1 MGGFNQDIE
10 IDFKAPKDRSSII
23 KVIGVGGGGN
33 NALQH
38 MYERGIHG
46 VDFIVLNTDA
56 QALDEHSVSNKVQLG
71 TRTTEGLG
79 AGADPEVGEKAAIE
93 SMDDIREAL
102 GHNTKMVFITAGMG
116 GGTGTGAAPV
126 VAQVA
131 KELGILTVAIVTL
144 PFDFEGKRRLEQ
156 AHSGLEKLRENVDS
170 LIIINNDRLAE
181 QYPDL
186 DYEEAFS
193 QANEVLTNAAKGMAE
208 VITAPFKVNID
219 FRDAKTVLENSGTA
233 LMSIGI
239 ASGENRAEDAV
250 KRALDSPL
258 LNDNKITGAKKV
270 MLLILSGEEHKAK
283 MNEIKFISSYIQNEA
298 GGGNKADVIFGVG
311 TEDGLGE
318 SIKVLVVATG
328 FAPEHEK
335 NTVIPAERIIHDLNG
350 GIKKPDIPVVESQ
363 SVKETPVNDVRRP
376 SNRQEVREEQKR
388 QFFRLDNNSNSNS
401 NSNSNTNSNFP
412 TNSFSVEKAEEKFDF
427 HQTTVLEER
436 REDDFATGFKFRE
449 EEEPSFFQAEEEPVK
464 EYDLFSYAELE
475 PVSFTFDLEEDKPK
489 EEDFSFQVK
498 DAPVNF
504 RVEMREETAPQK
516 KEPKVSVTNNQP
528 QPQTPKNDFPNIEQK
543 EEFTIIEKRRTEEE
557 DSRIQERRNK
567 LKEFNS
573 SKFQGN
579 DEKKI
584 DIYEMIPAFRRRNID
599 VDFENPLDR
608 EQKISSFISENDK
621 GKMEVRRNKFLNK
634 DVD

>member
-156 AHSGLEKLRENVDS
+156 AHTGLEKLRENVDS

-270 MLLILSGEEHKAK
+270 MLLILSGDEHKAK

-363 SVKETPVNDVRRP
+363 PVKETPANDVHRP
-376 SNRQEVREEQKR
+376 SNRQEIREEQKR
-388 QFFRLDNNSNSNS
+388 QFFRLDNNSNSN
-401 NSNSNTNSNFP
+401 NNSNFP
-412 TNSFSVEKAEEKFDF
+412 TNSFLVEKAEEKFDF

-449 EEEPSFFQAEEEPVK
+449 EEEPSFFEAEEEPVK

-498 DAPVNF
+498 EAPINF

-516 KEPKVSVTNNQP
+516 EEPKVSVTNNQS
-528 QPQTPKNDFPNIEQK
+528 QPQTSKNDFPNVEQK

-621 GKMEVRRNKFLNK
+621 GKMEVRRNRFLNK

>member
-270 MLLILSGEEHKAK
+270 MLLILSGDEHKAK

-335 NTVIPAERIIHDLNG
+335 NTAIPAERIIHDLNG

-363 SVKETPVNDVRRP
+363 PVKETPVNDVRRP

-401 NSNSNTNSNFP
+401 NTNSNSNFP

-436 REDDFATGFKFRE
+436 REDDFVTGFKFRE
-449 EEEPSFFQAEEEPVK
+449 EEELSFFEAEEEPVK

-498 DAPVNF
+498 EAPINF

-516 KEPKVSVTNNQP
+516 EEPKVSVTNNQP
-528 QPQTPKNDFPNIEQK
+528 QPQTPKNDFPNVEQK
-543 EEFTIIEKRRTEEE
+543 EEFTIIEKRSTEE
-557 DSRIQERRNK
+557 DSKIQERRNK

-573 SKFQGN
+573 SRFQGN

>member
-335 NTVIPAERIIHDLNG
+335 NTVIPAERIIHDLSG

-363 SVKETPVNDVRRP
+363 PVKETPANDVRRP

-388 QFFRLDNNSNSNS
+388 QFFRLDNNSNSNT
-401 NSNSNTNSNFP
+401 NSNSNSNFP

-449 EEEPSFFQAEEEPVK
+449 EEESSFFEAEEEPVK

-498 DAPVNF
+498 EAPVNF

-516 KEPKVSVTNNQP
+516 EEPKVSVTNNQP
-528 QPQTPKNDFPNIEQK
+528 QSQTPKNDFPNVEQK
-543 EEFTIIEKRRTEEE
+543 EEFTIIEKRSTEE
-557 DSRIQERRNK
+557 DSKIQERRNK

-573 SKFQGN
+573 SRFQGN

>member
-528 QPQTPKNDFPNIEQK
+528 QPQTPKNDYPNVEQK
-543 EEFTIIEKRRTEEE
+543 EEFTIIEKRSTEE

-573 SKFQGN
+573 SRFQGN

-584 DIYEMIPAFRRRNID
+584 DVYEMIPAFRRRNID

-621 GKMEVRRNKFLNK
+621 GKMEVRRNRFLNK

>member
-1 MGGFNQDIE
+1 MGGFNQDIK
-10 IDFKAPKDRSSII
+10 IDFNSPKDKSSII

-156 AHSGLEKLRENVDS
+156 AYSGLEKLRENVDS

-270 MLLILSGEEHKAK
+270 MLLILSGDEHKAK

-335 NTVIPAERIIHDLNG
+335 NTAIPAERIIHDLNG

-363 SVKETPVNDVRRP
+363 PVKETPVNDVRRP

-388 QFFRLDNNSNSNS
+388 QFFRLDNNSNSNT
-401 NSNSNTNSNFP
+401 NSNSNSNFP

-449 EEEPSFFQAEEEPVK
+449 EEEPSFFEAEEEPVK

-498 DAPVNF
+498 EAPINF
-504 RVEMREETAPQK
+504 KVEMREETAPQK
-516 KEPKVSVTNNQP
+516 EEPKVSVTNNQP
-528 QPQTPKNDFPNIEQK
+528 QPQTPKNDFPNVEQK
-543 EEFTIIEKRRTEEE
+543 EEFTIIEKRSTEE

-573 SKFQGN
+573 SRFQGN

>member
-1 MGGFNQDIE
+1 MGGFNQDMGIE
-10 IDFKAPKDRSSII
+10 FNAPKDKSSII

-156 AHSGLEKLRENVDS
+156 AYSGLEKLRENVDS

-270 MLLILSGEEHKAK
+270 MLLILSGDEHKAK

-335 NTVIPAERIIHDLNG
+335 NTAIPAERIIHDLNG

-363 SVKETPVNDVRRP
+363 PVKETPVNDVRRP

-401 NSNSNTNSNFP
+401 NSNFP

-449 EEEPSFFQAEEEPVK
+449 EEEPSFFEAEEGPVK

-498 DAPVNF
+498 EAPVNF

-516 KEPKVSVTNNQP
+516 EQPKVSVTNNQP
-528 QPQTPKNDFPNIEQK
+528 QPQTPKNDFPNVEQK
-543 EEFTIIEKRRTEEE
+543 EEFTIIEKRSTEE

-573 SKFQGN
+573 SRFQGN

-608 EQKISSFISENDK
+608 ERKISSFISENDK
-621 GKMEVRRNKFLNK
+621 GKMEVRRNRFLNK

>member
-1 MGGFNQDIE
+1 
-10 IDFKAPKDRSSII
+10 
-23 KVIGVGGGGN
+23 
-33 NALQH
+33 

-270 MLLILSGEEHKAK
+270 MLLILSGDEHKAK

-328 FAPEHEK
+328 FAPGHEK

-363 SVKETPVNDVRRP
+363 PVKETPANDVRRP
-376 SNRQEVREEQKR
+376 SNRQEIREEQKR
-388 QFFRLDNNSNSNS
+388 QFFRLDNNSNSNT
-401 NSNSNTNSNFP
+401 NSNSNFP
-412 TNSFSVEKAEEKFDF
+412 TNSFLVEKAEEKFDF
-427 HQTTVLEER
+427 HQTTVLEEK
-436 REDDFATGFKFRE
+436 EDDFATGFKFRE
-449 EEEPSFFQAEEEPVK
+449 EEEPSFFEAEEEPVK

-489 EEDFSFQVK
+489 EEDFSFQMK
-498 DAPVNF
+498 EAPVNF
-504 RVEMREETAPQK
+504 RMEMREEVSYQK
-516 KEPKVSVTNNQP
+516 EEPKFPATNQTHP
-528 QPQTPKNDFPNIEQK
+528 ETPKNDFPNIEQK

-608 EQKISSFISENDK
+608 EQKISSFISENNK
-621 GKMEVRRNKFLNK
+621 GKMEVRQNRFLNK

>member
-335 NTVIPAERIIHDLNG
+335 NTAIPAERIIHDLNG

-363 SVKETPVNDVRRP
+363 PVKETPANDVRRP
-376 SNRQEVREEQKR
+376 SNRHEIREEQKR
-388 QFFRLDNNSNSNS
+388 QFFRLDNNSNSNT
-401 NSNSNTNSNFP
+401 NSNSNFP

-427 HQTTVLEER
+427 HQTTVLEEK
-436 REDDFATGFKFRE
+436 EDDFATGFKFRN
-449 EEEPSFFQAEEEPVK
+449 EEEPPFFEAEEEPVK

-498 DAPVNF
+498 EAPINF
-504 RVEMREETAPQK
+504 KVEMREETAPQK
-516 KEPKVSVTNNQP
+516 EQPKVSVTNNQP
-528 QPQTPKNDFPNIEQK
+528 QPQTPKNDYPNVEQK
-543 EEFTIIEKRRTEEE
+543 EEFTIIEKRSTEE

-573 SKFQGN
+573 SRFQGN

-621 GKMEVRRNKFLNK
+621 GKMEVRRNRFLNK

>member
-1 MGGFNQDIE
+1 MGDFNQDMGIR
-10 IDFKAPKDRSSII
+10 INAPKNKSSII

-93 SMDDIREAL
+93 SMDEIREAL
-102 GHNTKMVFITAGMG
+102 GSNTKMVFITAGMG

-126 VAQVA
+126 VAKVA
-131 KELGILTVAIVTL
+131 KELDILTVAIVTL

-156 AHSGLEKLRENVDS
+156 AYSGLEKLRENVDS

-239 ASGENRAEDAV
+239 ASGENRAEEAV

-270 MLLILSGEEHKAK
+270 MLLILSGDDHKAK
-283 MNEIKFISSYIQNEA
+283 MNEIKFISSYIQDEA

-335 NTVIPAERIIHDLNG
+335 NAVVSSERIIHDLNG
-350 GIKKPDIPVVESQ
+350 GIKNTDTATPPAVESKLT
-363 SVKETPVNDVRRP
+363 KETPVNDVRRTR
-376 SNRQEVREEQKR
+376 NRQEIREEQKR
-388 QFFRLDNNSNSNS
+388 QFFRLDSNS

-412 TNSFSVEKAEEKFDF
+412 TNSFSVEKVEEKS
-427 HQTTVLEER
+427 TTVLEDR
-436 REDDFATGFKFRE
+436 REDDFSASFRFRE
-449 EEEPSFFQAEEEPVK
+449 EVSSFPQEEEVPAK
-464 EYDLFSYAELE
+464 EYDLFSYTDLE
-475 PVSFTFDLEEDKPK
+475 PVSFDFDLEEDKPK

-498 DAPVNF
+498 EAPINF
-504 RVEMREETAPQK
+504 KMEVREE
-516 KEPKVSVTNNQP
+516 VSFEEDGFQTPVARNQNK
-528 QPQTPKNDFPNIEQK
+528 QETPKNDFPNVEQR
-543 EEFTIIEKRRTEEE
+543 EEFTIIEKRSTEE

-573 SKFQGN
+573 RSHGSE
-579 DEKKI
+579 EKKI
-584 DIYEMIPAFRRRNID
+584 DIYEVIPAFRRRNVD
-599 VDFENPLDR
+599 VDFEDPLER
-608 EQKISSFISENDK
+608 EQKISSFISENNK
-621 GKMEVRRNKFLNK
+621 GKMEVRQNRFLNK

>member
-1 MGGFNQDIE
+1 MGGFNQDIK
-10 IDFKAPKDRSSII
+10 IDFNSPKDKSSII

-156 AHSGLEKLRENVDS
+156 AHTGLEKLRENVDS

-335 NTVIPAERIIHDLNG
+335 NTAIPAERIIHDLNG

-363 SVKETPVNDVRRP
+363 PVKETPANDVRRP

-388 QFFRLDNNSNSNS
+388 QFFRLDNNSNSNT
-401 NSNSNTNSNFP
+401 NSNSNFP
-412 TNSFSVEKAEEKFDF
+412 TNSFSLEKAEEKFDF

-449 EEEPSFFQAEEEPVK
+449 EEEPSFFEAEEEPVK

-498 DAPVNF
+498 EAPVNF

-516 KEPKVSVTNNQP
+516 EEPKVSVTNNQP
-528 QPQTPKNDFPNIEQK
+528 QPQTPKNDFPNVEQK
-543 EEFTIIEKRRTEEE
+543 EEFTIIEKRSTEE

-573 SKFQGN
+573 SRFQGN

>member
-1 MGGFNQDIE
+1 MGGFNQDMGIE
-10 IDFKAPKDRSSII
+10 FNAPKDKSSII

-71 TRTTEGLG
+71 SRTTEGLG

-156 AHSGLEKLRENVDS
+156 AYSGLEKLRENVDS

-270 MLLILSGEEHKAK
+270 MLLILSGDEHKAK

-363 SVKETPVNDVRRP
+363 PVKETPVNDVRRP

-388 QFFRLDNNSNSNS
+388 QFFRLDNNSNSNP
-401 NSNSNTNSNFP
+401 NSNFP

-449 EEEPSFFQAEEEPVK
+449 EEEPSFFEAEEESVK

-498 DAPVNF
+498 EAPVNF

-516 KEPKVSVTNNQP
+516 EEPKVSVTNSQP
-528 QPQTPKNDFPNIEQK
+528 QPQTPRNDFPNVEQK
-543 EEFTIIEKRRTEEE
+543 EEFTIIEKRSTEE

-573 SKFQGN
+573 SRFQGN

-608 EQKISSFISENDK
+608 EQKISSCISENDK

>member
-1 MGGFNQDIE
+1 MGDFNQDMGIR
-10 IDFKAPKDRSSII
+10 INAPKNKSSII

-93 SMDDIREAL
+93 SMDEIREAL
-102 GHNTKMVFITAGMG
+102 GSNTKMVFITAGMG

-126 VAQVA
+126 VAKVA
-131 KELGILTVAIVTL
+131 KELDILTVAIVTL

-156 AHSGLEKLRENVDS
+156 AYSGLEKLRENVDS

-363 SVKETPVNDVRRP
+363 SVKETLVNDVRRP

-388 QFFRLDNNSNSNS
+388 QFFRLDNNSNS

-449 EEEPSFFQAEEEPVK
+449 EEEPSFFKAEEEPVK

-498 DAPVNF
+498 EAPVNF

-516 KEPKVSVTNNQP
+516 EEPKFLVTNQIQP
-528 QPQTPKNDFPNIEQK
+528 ETPKNDFPNVEQK

-599 VDFENPLDR
+599 VDFENPLDK

>member
-1 MGGFNQDIE
+1 MGDFNQDMGIR
-10 IDFKAPKDRSSII
+10 INAPKNKSSII

-93 SMDDIREAL
+93 SMDEIREAL
-102 GHNTKMVFITAGMG
+102 GSNTKMVFITAGMG
-116 GGTGTGAAPV
+116 GGTGTGAAPI

-156 AHSGLEKLRENVDS
+156 AYSGLEKLRENVDS

-239 ASGENRAEDAV
+239 ASGENRAEEAV

-270 MLLILSGEEHKAK
+270 MLLILSGDDHKAK
-283 MNEIKFISSYIQNEA
+283 MNEIKFISSYIQDEA

-335 NTVIPAERIIHDLNG
+335 NAVVSSERIIHDLNG
-350 GIKKPDIPVVESQ
+350 GIKNTDTATPPAVESKPT
-363 SVKETPVNDVRRP
+363 KETPVNDVRRTR
-376 SNRQEVREEQKR
+376 NRQEIREEQKR
-388 QFFRLDNNSNSNS
+388 QFFRLDSNS

-412 TNSFSVEKAEEKFDF
+412 TNSFSVEKVEEKS
-427 HQTTVLEER
+427 TTVLEDR
-436 REDDFATGFKFRE
+436 REDDFSASFRFRE
-449 EEEPSFFQAEEEPVK
+449 EVSSFPQEEEVPAK
-464 EYDLFSYAELE
+464 EYDLFSYTDLE
-475 PVSFTFDLEEDKPK
+475 PVSFDFDLEEDKPK
-489 EEDFSFQVK
+489 EEDFSFQMK
-498 DAPVNF
+498 EAPINF
-504 RVEMREETAPQK
+504 KMEVREE
-516 KEPKVSVTNNQP
+516 VSFEEDGFQTPVARNQNK
-528 QPQTPKNDFPNIEQK
+528 QETPKNDFPNVEQR
-543 EEFTIIEKRRTEEE
+543 EEFTIIEKRSTEE

-573 SKFQGN
+573 RSHGSE
-579 DEKKI
+579 EKKI
-584 DIYEMIPAFRRRNID
+584 DIYEVIPAFRRRNVD
-599 VDFENPLDR
+599 VDFEDPLER
-608 EQKISSFISENDK
+608 EQKISSFISENNK
-621 GKMEVRRNKFLNK
+621 GKMEVRQNRFLNK

>member
-1 MGGFNQDIE
+1 MGDFNQDMGIR
-10 IDFKAPKDRSSII
+10 INAPKNKSSII

-93 SMDDIREAL
+93 SMDEIREAL
-102 GHNTKMVFITAGMG
+102 GSNTKMVFITAGMG
-116 GGTGTGAAPV
+116 GGTGTGAAPI

-131 KELGILTVAIVTL
+131 KELDILTVAIVTL

-156 AHSGLEKLRENVDS
+156 AYSGLEKLRENVDS

-239 ASGENRAEDAV
+239 ASGENRAEEAV

-270 MLLILSGEEHKAK
+270 MLLILSGDDHKAK
-283 MNEIKFISSYIQNEA
+283 MNEIKFISSYIQDEA

-335 NTVIPAERIIHDLNG
+335 NAVVSSERIIHDLNG
-350 GIKKPDIPVVESQ
+350 GIKNTDTATPPAVESKPT
-363 SVKETPVNDVRRP
+363 KETPVNDVRRTR
-376 SNRQEVREEQKR
+376 NRQEIREEQKR
-388 QFFRLDNNSNSNS
+388 QFFRLDSNSNS
-401 NSNSNTNSNFP
+401 NSN
-412 TNSFSVEKAEEKFDF
+412 NSFSVEKVEEKS
-427 HQTTVLEER
+427 TTVLEDR
-436 REDDFATGFKFRE
+436 REDDFSASFRFRE
-449 EEEPSFFQAEEEPVK
+449 EVSSFPQEEEVPAK
-464 EYDLFSYAELE
+464 EYDLFSYTDLE
-475 PVSFTFDLEEDKPK
+475 PVSFDFDLEEDKPK

-498 DAPVNF
+498 EAPVNF
-504 RVEMREETAPQK
+504 RVEMREKTAPQK
-516 KEPKVSVTNNQP
+516 EEPKVSVTNNQP
-528 QPQTPKNDFPNIEQK
+528 QPQTPKNDFPNVEQK
-543 EEFTIIEKRRTEEE
+543 EEFTIIEKRSTEE

-573 SKFQGN
+573 SRFQGN

>member
-1 MGGFNQDIE
+1 MGGFNQDMGIE
-10 IDFKAPKDRSSII
+10 FNAPKDKSSII

-71 TRTTEGLG
+71 SRTTEGLG

-156 AHSGLEKLRENVDS
+156 AYSGLEKLRENVDS

-270 MLLILSGEEHKAK
+270 MLLILSGDEHKAK

-363 SVKETPVNDVRRP
+363 PIKETPVNDVRRP

-388 QFFRLDNNSNSNS
+388 QFFRLDNNSNTNS
-401 NSNSNTNSNFP
+401 NSNFP

-436 REDDFATGFKFRE
+436 KEDDFATSFKFRE
-449 EEEPSFFQAEEEPVK
+449 EEEPSFFEAEEEPVK

-498 DAPVNF
+498 EAPVNF
-504 RVEMREETAPQK
+504 RVEMREETTPQK
-516 KEPKVSVTNNQP
+516 EEPKVYVTDNQP
-528 QPQTPKNDFPNIEQK
+528 QPQTPRNDFPNVEQK
-543 EEFTIIEKRRTEEE
+543 EEFTIIEKRSTEE

-573 SKFQGN
+573 SRFQGN

>member
-270 MLLILSGEEHKAK
+270 MLLILSGDEHKAK

-335 NTVIPAERIIHDLNG
+335 NTAIPAERIIHDLNG

-363 SVKETPVNDVRRP
+363 PVKETPVNDVRRP

-388 QFFRLDNNSNSNS
+388 QFFRLDNNSNSNT
-401 NSNSNTNSNFP
+401 NSNSNFP

-436 REDDFATGFKFRE
+436 REDDFVTGFKFRE
-449 EEEPSFFQAEEEPVK
+449 EEELSFFEAEEEPVK

-498 DAPVNF
+498 EAPVNF

-516 KEPKVSVTNNQP
+516 EEPKVSVTNSQP
-528 QPQTPKNDFPNIEQK
+528 QPQTPRNDFPNVEQK
-543 EEFTIIEKRRTEEE
+543 EEFTIIEKRSTEE

-573 SKFQGN
+573 SRFQGN

>member
-1 MGGFNQDIE
+1 MGGFNQDMGIE
-10 IDFKAPKDRSSII
+10 FNAPKDKSSII

-71 TRTTEGLG
+71 SRTTEGLG

-156 AHSGLEKLRENVDS
+156 AYSGLEKLRENVDS

-335 NTVIPAERIIHDLNG
+335 NTAIPAERIIHDLNG

-363 SVKETPVNDVRRP
+363 PVKETPVNDVRRP
-376 SNRQEVREEQKR
+376 SNRREVREEQKR
-388 QFFRLDNNSNSNS
+388 QFFRLDNNSNSNT
-401 NSNSNTNSNFP
+401 NSNSNFP

-449 EEEPSFFQAEEEPVK
+449 EEEPSFFQGKEEPVK
-464 EYDLFSYAELE
+464 EYDLFSYTDLE
-475 PVSFTFDLEEDKPK
+475 PVSFDFDLEEDKPK

-498 DAPVNF
+498 EAPINF
-504 RVEMREETAPQK
+504 KVEMREETAPQK
-516 KEPKVSVTNNQP
+516 EQPKVSVTNNQP
-528 QPQTPKNDFPNIEQK
+528 QPQTPKNDFPNVEQK
-543 EEFTIIEKRRTEEE
+543 EEFTIIEKRSTEE

-573 SKFQGN
+573 SRFQGN

>member
-79 AGADPEVGEKAAIE
+79 AGADPEVGEKAAME
-93 SMDDIREAL
+93 SMDEIREAL
-102 GHNTKMVFITAGMG
+102 GSNTKMVFITAGMG

-335 NTVIPAERIIHDLNG
+335 NTAIPAERIIHDLNG

-363 SVKETPVNDVRRP
+363 PVKETPANDVRRP
-376 SNRQEVREEQKR
+376 SNRHEIREEQKR
-388 QFFRLDNNSNSNS
+388 QFFRLDNNSNSNT
-401 NSNSNTNSNFP
+401 NSNSNSNFP
-412 TNSFSVEKAEEKFDF
+412 TNSFLVEKAEEKFDF

-449 EEEPSFFQAEEEPVK
+449 EEEPSFFEAEEEPVK

-498 DAPVNF
+498 EAPVNF
-504 RVEMREETAPQK
+504 RVEMREKTAPQK
-516 KEPKVSVTNNQP
+516 EEPKVSVTNNQP
-528 QPQTPKNDFPNIEQK
+528 QPQTPNNDFPNVEQK
-543 EEFTIIEKRRTEEE
+543 EEFTIIEKRSTEE

-573 SKFQGN
+573 SRFQGN

>member
-79 AGADPEVGEKAAIE
+79 AGADPEVGEKAAME
-93 SMDDIREAL
+93 SMDEIREAL
-102 GHNTKMVFITAGMG
+102 GSNTKMVFITAGMG

-335 NTVIPAERIIHDLNG
+335 NTAIPAERIIHDLNG

-363 SVKETPVNDVRRP
+363 PVKETPANDVRRP
-376 SNRQEVREEQKR
+376 SNRHEIREEQKR
-388 QFFRLDNNSNSNS
+388 QFFRLDNNSNSNT
-401 NSNSNTNSNFP
+401 NSNSNSNFP
-412 TNSFSVEKAEEKFDF
+412 TNSFLVEKAEEKFDF

-449 EEEPSFFQAEEEPVK
+449 EEEPSFFEAEEEPVK

-498 DAPVNF
+498 EAPVNF
-504 RVEMREETAPQK
+504 RVEMREKTAPQK
-516 KEPKVSVTNNQP
+516 EEPKVSVTNNQP
-528 QPQTPKNDFPNIEQK
+528 QPQTPKNDFPNVEQK
-543 EEFTIIEKRRTEEE
+543 EEFTIIEKRSTEE

-567 LKEFNS
+567 LKEFNYS
-573 SKFQGN
+573 RFQGN

>member
-1 MGGFNQDIE
+1 MGGFNQDMGIE
-10 IDFKAPKDRSSII
+10 FNAPKDKSSII

-71 TRTTEGLG
+71 SRTTEGLG

-156 AHSGLEKLRENVDS
+156 AYSGLEKLRENVDS

-363 SVKETPVNDVRRP
+363 PIKETPVNDVRRP

-388 QFFRLDNNSNSNS
+388 QFFRLDNNSNTNS
-401 NSNSNTNSNFP
+401 NSNFP

-436 REDDFATGFKFRE
+436 KEDDFATSFKFRE
-449 EEEPSFFQAEEEPVK
+449 EEEPSFFEAEEEPVK

-498 DAPVNF
+498 EAPVNF
-504 RVEMREETAPQK
+504 RVEMREETTPQK
-516 KEPKVSVTNNQP
+516 EEPKVYVTDNQP
-528 QPQTPKNDFPNIEQK
+528 QPQTPRNDFPNVEQK
-543 EEFTIIEKRRTEEE
+543 EEFTIIEKRSTEE

-573 SKFQGN
+573 SRFQGN

>member
-1 MGGFNQDIE
+1 MGDFNQDMGIR
-10 IDFKAPKDRSSII
+10 INAPKNKSSII

-93 SMDDIREAL
+93 SMDEIREAL
-102 GHNTKMVFITAGMG
+102 GSNTKMVFITAGMG

-126 VAQVA
+126 VAKVA
-131 KELGILTVAIVTL
+131 KELDILTVAIVTL

-156 AHSGLEKLRENVDS
+156 AYSGLEKLRENVDS

-239 ASGENRAEDAV
+239 ASGENRAEEAV

-270 MLLILSGEEHKAK
+270 MLLILSGDDHKAK
-283 MNEIKFISSYIQNEA
+283 MNEIKFISSYIQDEA

-335 NTVIPAERIIHDLNG
+335 NAVVSSERIIHDLNG
-350 GIKKPDIPVVESQ
+350 GIKNTDTATPPAVESKPT
-363 SVKETPVNDVRRP
+363 KETPVNDVRRTR
-376 SNRQEVREEQKR
+376 NRQEIREEQKR
-388 QFFRLDNNSNSNS
+388 QFFRLDNNSSS
-401 NSNSNTNSNFP
+401 NSNFP
-412 TNSFSVEKAEEKFDF
+412 TNSFSVEKAEEKS
-427 HQTTVLEER
+427 TTVLEDR
-436 REDDFATGFKFRE
+436 REDDFSASFRFRE
-449 EEEPSFFQAEEEPVK
+449 EVSSFPQEEEVPAK
-464 EYDLFSYAELE
+464 EYDLFSYTDLE
-475 PVSFTFDLEEDKPK
+475 PVSFDFDLEEDKPK

-498 DAPVNF
+498 EAPINF
-504 RVEMREETAPQK
+504 KMEVREE
-516 KEPKVSVTNNQP
+516 VSFEEDGFQTPVARNQNK
-528 QPQTPKNDFPNIEQK
+528 QETPKNDFPNVEQR
-543 EEFTIIEKRRTEEE
+543 EEFTIIEKRSTEE

-573 SKFQGN
+573 RSHGSE
-579 DEKKI
+579 EKKI
-584 DIYEMIPAFRRRNID
+584 DICEVIPAFRRRNVD
-599 VDFENPLDR
+599 VDFEDPLER
-608 EQKISSFISENDK
+608 EQKISSFISENNK
-621 GKMEVRRNKFLNK
+621 GKMEVRQNRFLNK

>member
-1 MGGFNQDIE
+1 MGGFNQDIK
-10 IDFKAPKDRSSII
+10 IDFNSPKDKSSII

-363 SVKETPVNDVRRP
+363 PVKETPANDVRRP

-388 QFFRLDNNSNSNS
+388 QFFRLDNNSNSNT
-401 NSNSNTNSNFP
+401 NSNSNFP

-427 HQTTVLEER
+427 HQTTVLEEK
-436 REDDFATGFKFRE
+436 EDDFATGFKFRE

-528 QPQTPKNDFPNIEQK
+528 QPQTPKNDYPNVEQK
-543 EEFTIIEKRRTEEE
+543 EEFTIIEKRSTEE

-573 SKFQGN
+573 SRFQGN

-584 DIYEMIPAFRRRNID
+584 DVYEMIPAFRRRNID

-621 GKMEVRRNKFLNK
+621 GKMEVRRNRFLNK

>member
-1 MGGFNQDIE
+1 MGDFNQDMGIR
-10 IDFKAPKDRSSII
+10 INAPKNKSSII

-93 SMDDIREAL
+93 SMDEIREAL
-102 GHNTKMVFITAGMG
+102 GSNTKMVFITAGMG
-116 GGTGTGAAPV
+116 GGTGTGAAPI

-131 KELGILTVAIVTL
+131 KELDILTVAIVTL

-156 AHSGLEKLRENVDS
+156 AYSGLEKLRENVDS

-219 FRDAKTVLENSGTA
+219 FRDAKPVLENSGTA

-239 ASGENRAEDAV
+239 ASGENRAEEAV

-270 MLLILSGEEHKAK
+270 MLLILSGDDHKAK
-283 MNEIKFISSYIQNEA
+283 MNEIKFISSYIQDEA

-335 NTVIPAERIIHDLNG
+335 NAVVSSERIIHDLNG
-350 GIKKPDIPVVESQ
+350 GIKNTDTATPPAVESKPT
-363 SVKETPVNDVRRP
+363 KETPVNDVRRTR
-376 SNRQEVREEQKR
+376 NRQEIREEQKR
-388 QFFRLDNNSNSNS
+388 QFFRLDSNS

-412 TNSFSVEKAEEKFDF
+412 TNSFSVEKVEEKS
-427 HQTTVLEER
+427 TTVLEDR
-436 REDDFATGFKFRE
+436 REDDFSASFRFRE
-449 EEEPSFFQAEEEPVK
+449 EVSSFPQEEEVPAK
-464 EYDLFSYAELE
+464 EYDLFSYTDLE
-475 PVSFTFDLEEDKPK
+475 PVSFDFDLEEDKPK

-498 DAPVNF
+498 EAPINF
-504 RVEMREETAPQK
+504 KMEVREE
-516 KEPKVSVTNNQP
+516 VSFEEDGFQTPVARNQNK
-528 QPQTPKNDFPNIEQK
+528 QETPKNDFPNVEQR
-543 EEFTIIEKRRTEEE
+543 EEFTIIEKRSTEE

-573 SKFQGN
+573 RSHGSE
-579 DEKKI
+579 EKKI
-584 DIYEMIPAFRRRNID
+584 DIYEVIPAFRRRNVD
-599 VDFENPLDR
+599 VDFEDPLER
-608 EQKISSFISENDK
+608 EQKISSFISENNK
-621 GKMEVRRNKFLNK
+621 GKMEVRQNRFLNK

>member
-1 MGGFNQDIE
+1 MGDFNQDMGIR
-10 IDFKAPKDRSSII
+10 INAPKNKSSII

-93 SMDDIREAL
+93 SMDEIREAL
-102 GHNTKMVFITAGMG
+102 GSNTKMVFITAGMG

-126 VAQVA
+126 VAKVA
-131 KELGILTVAIVTL
+131 KELDILTVAIVTL

-156 AHSGLEKLRENVDS
+156 AYSGLEKLRENVDS

-181 QYPDL
+181 QYPDV

-239 ASGENRAEDAV
+239 ASGENRAEEAV

-270 MLLILSGEEHKAK
+270 MLLILSGDDHKAK
-283 MNEIKFISSYIQNEA
+283 MNEIKFISSYIQDEA

-335 NTVIPAERIIHDLNG
+335 NAVVSSERIIHDLNG
-350 GIKKPDIPVVESQ
+350 GIKNTDTATPPAVESKPT
-363 SVKETPVNDVRRP
+363 KETPVNDVRRTR
-376 SNRQEVREEQKR
+376 NRQEIREEQKR
-388 QFFRLDNNSNSNS
+388 QFFRLDSNS

-412 TNSFSVEKAEEKFDF
+412 TNSFSVEKVEEKS
-427 HQTTVLEER
+427 TTVLEDR
-436 REDDFATGFKFRE
+436 REDDFSASFRFRE
-449 EEEPSFFQAEEEPVK
+449 EVSSFPQEEEVPAK
-464 EYDLFSYAELE
+464 EYDLFSYTDLE
-475 PVSFTFDLEEDKPK
+475 PVSFDFDLEEDKPK
-489 EEDFSFQVK
+489 EEDFSFQMK
-498 DAPVNF
+498 EAPINF
-504 RVEMREETAPQK
+504 KMEVREE
-516 KEPKVSVTNNQP
+516 VSFEEDGFQTPVARNQNK
-528 QPQTPKNDFPNIEQK
+528 QETPKNDFPNVEQR
-543 EEFTIIEKRRTEEE
+543 EEFTIIEKRSTEE

-573 SKFQGN
+573 RSHGSE
-579 DEKKI
+579 EKKI
-584 DIYEMIPAFRRRNID
+584 DIYEVIPAFRRRNVD
-599 VDFENPLDR
+599 VDFEDPLER
-608 EQKISSFISENDK
+608 EQKISSFISENNK
-621 GKMEVRRNKFLNK
+621 GKMEVRQNRFLNK

>member
-156 AHSGLEKLRENVDS
+156 AHTGLEKLRENVDS

-270 MLLILSGEEHKAK
+270 MLLILSGDEHKAK

-363 SVKETPVNDVRRP
+363 PVKETPVNDVRRP
-376 SNRQEVREEQKR
+376 SNRHEIREEQKR
-388 QFFRLDNNSNSNS
+388 QFFRLDNNSNTNNNS
-401 NSNSNTNSNFP
+401 NSNFP
-412 TNSFSVEKAEEKFDF
+412 TNSFLVEKAEEKFDF
-427 HQTTVLEER
+427 HQTTVLEEK
-436 REDDFATGFKFRE
+436 EDDFATGFKFRE

-498 DAPVNF
+498 ETPVNF

-528 QPQTPKNDFPNIEQK
+528 QPQISKNDFPNVEQK
-543 EEFTIIEKRRTEEE
+543 EEFTIIEKRSTEE

-573 SKFQGN
+573 SRFQGN

-608 EQKISSFISENDK
+608 EQRISSFISENDK

>member
-10 IDFKAPKDRSSII
+10 IDFKAPKDKSSII

-156 AHSGLEKLRENVDS
+156 AYSGLEKLRENVDS

-270 MLLILSGEEHKAK
+270 MLLILSGDEHKAK

-335 NTVIPAERIIHDLNG
+335 NTAIPAERIIHDLNG

-363 SVKETPVNDVRRP
+363 PIKETPVNDVRRP

-401 NSNSNTNSNFP
+401 NSNTNSNFP
-412 TNSFSVEKAEEKFDF
+412 TNSFLVEKAEEKFDF
-427 HQTTVLEER
+427 HQTTVLEEK
-436 REDDFATGFKFRE
+436 EDDFATGFKFRE

-489 EEDFSFQVK
+489 EEDFSFQMK
-498 DAPVNF
+498 EAPINF
-504 RVEMREETAPQK
+504 RVEMREETVPQK
-516 KEPKVSVTNNQP
+516 EEPKVSVTNNQP
-528 QPQTPKNDFPNIEQK
+528 QPQTPKNDFPNVEQK
-543 EEFTIIEKRRTEEE
+543 EEFTIIEKRSTEE

-573 SKFQGN
+573 SRFQGN

>member
-335 NTVIPAERIIHDLNG
+335 NTAIPAERIIHDLNG

-363 SVKETPVNDVRRP
+363 PVKETPANDVRRP
-376 SNRQEVREEQKR
+376 SNRHEIREEQKR
-388 QFFRLDNNSNSNS
+388 QFFRLDNNSNSNT
-401 NSNSNTNSNFP
+401 NSNSNFP
-412 TNSFSVEKAEEKFDF
+412 TNSFLVEKAEEKFDF

-449 EEEPSFFQAEEEPVK
+449 EEEPSFFEAEEEPVK

-498 DAPVNF
+498 EAPVNF
-504 RVEMREETAPQK
+504 RVEMREKTAPQK
-516 KEPKVSVTNNQP
+516 EEPKVSVTNNQP
-528 QPQTPKNDFPNIEQK
+528 QPQTPKNDFPNVEQK
-543 EEFTIIEKRRTEEE
+543 EEFTIIEKRSTEE

-573 SKFQGN
+573 SRFQGN

>member
-1 MGGFNQDIE
+1 MGGFNQDIK
-10 IDFKAPKDRSSII
+10 IDFNSPKDKSSII

-270 MLLILSGEEHKAK
+270 MLLILSGDEHKAK

-328 FAPEHEK
+328 FAPGHEK

-363 SVKETPVNDVRRP
+363 PVKETPANDVRRP
-376 SNRQEVREEQKR
+376 SNRQEIREEQKR
-388 QFFRLDNNSNSNS
+388 QFFRLDNNSNSNT
-401 NSNSNTNSNFP
+401 NSNSNFP
-412 TNSFSVEKAEEKFDF
+412 TNSFLVEKAEEKFDF
-427 HQTTVLEER
+427 HQTTVLEEK
-436 REDDFATGFKFRE
+436 EDDFATGFKFRE
-449 EEEPSFFQAEEEPVK
+449 EEEPSFFEAEEEPVK

-475 PVSFTFDLEEDKPK
+475 PVSFTF
-489 EEDFSFQVK
+489 
-498 DAPVNF
+498 
-504 RVEMREETAPQK
+504 RGR
-516 KEPKVSVTNNQP
+516 
-528 QPQTPKNDFPNIEQK
+528 
-543 EEFTIIEKRRTEEE
+543 
-557 DSRIQERRNK
+557 
-567 LKEFNS
+567 
-573 SKFQGN
+573 
-579 DEKKI
+579 
-584 DIYEMIPAFRRRNID
+584 
-599 VDFENPLDR
+599 
-608 EQKISSFISENDK
+608 
-621 GKMEVRRNKFLNK
+621 
-634 DVD
+634 

>member
-1 MGGFNQDIE
+1 MGGFNQDIK
-10 IDFKAPKDRSSII
+10 IDFNSPKDKSSII

-335 NTVIPAERIIHDLNG
+335 NTAIPAERIIHDLNG

-363 SVKETPVNDVRRP
+363 PVKETPANDVRRP
-376 SNRQEVREEQKR
+376 SNRQEIREEQKR
-388 QFFRLDNNSNSNS
+388 QFFRLDNNSNSNT
-401 NSNSNTNSNFP
+401 NSNSNFP
-412 TNSFSVEKAEEKFDF
+412 TNSFLVEKAEEKFDF
-427 HQTTVLEER
+427 HQTTVLEEK
-436 REDDFATGFKFRE
+436 EDDFATGFKFRE
-449 EEEPSFFQAEEEPVK
+449 EEEPSFFEAEEEPVK

-489 EEDFSFQVK
+489 EEDFSFQMK
-498 DAPVNF
+498 EAPVNF
-504 RVEMREETAPQK
+504 RMEMREEVSYQK
-516 KEPKVSVTNNQP
+516 EEPKFPATNQTHP
-528 QPQTPKNDFPNIEQK
+528 ETPKNDFPNIEQK

>member
-1 MGGFNQDIE
+1 MGDFNQDMGIR
-10 IDFKAPKDRSSII
+10 INAPKNKSSII

-93 SMDDIREAL
+93 SMDEIREAL
-102 GHNTKMVFITAGMG
+102 GSNTKMVFITAGMG
-116 GGTGTGAAPV
+116 GGTGTGAAPI

-131 KELGILTVAIVTL
+131 KELDILTVAIVTL

-156 AHSGLEKLRENVDS
+156 AYSGLEKLRENVDS

-239 ASGENRAEDAV
+239 ASGENRAEEAV

-270 MLLILSGEEHKAK
+270 MLLILSGDDHKAK
-283 MNEIKFISSYIQNEA
+283 MNEIKFISSYIQDEA

-335 NTVIPAERIIHDLNG
+335 NAVVSSERIIHDLNG
-350 GIKKPDIPVVESQ
+350 GIKNTDTATPPAVESKPT
-363 SVKETPVNDVRRP
+363 KETPVNDVRRTR
-376 SNRQEVREEQKR
+376 NRQEIREEQKR
-388 QFFRLDNNSNSNS
+388 QFFRLDSNSNS
-401 NSNSNTNSNFP
+401 NSP
-412 TNSFSVEKAEEKFDF
+412 TNSFSVEKVEEKS
-427 HQTTVLEER
+427 TTVLEDR
-436 REDDFATGFKFRE
+436 REDDFSASFRFRE
-449 EEEPSFFQAEEEPVK
+449 EVSSFPQEEEVPAK
-464 EYDLFSYAELE
+464 EYDLFSYTDLE
-475 PVSFTFDLEEDKPK
+475 PVSFDFDLEEDKPK
-489 EEDFSFQVK
+489 EEDFSFQMK
-498 DAPVNF
+498 EAPINF
-504 RVEMREETAPQK
+504 KMEVREE
-516 KEPKVSVTNNQP
+516 VSFEEDGFQTPVARNQNK
-528 QPQTPKNDFPNIEQK
+528 QETPKNDFPNVEQR
-543 EEFTIIEKRRTEEE
+543 EEFTIIEKRNTEE

-573 SKFQGN
+573 RSHGSE
-579 DEKKI
+579 EKKI
-584 DIYEMIPAFRRRNID
+584 DIYEVIPAFRRRNVD
-599 VDFENPLDR
+599 VDFEDPLER
-608 EQKISSFISENDK
+608 EQKISSFISENNK
-621 GKMEVRRNKFLNK
+621 GKMEVRQNRFLNK

>member
-10 IDFKAPKDRSSII
+10 IDFKAPKDKSSII

-71 TRTTEGLG
+71 SRTTEGLG

-270 MLLILSGEEHKAK
+270 MLLILSGDEHKAK

-335 NTVIPAERIIHDLNG
+335 NTAIPAERIIHDLNG

-363 SVKETPVNDVRRP
+363 PVKETPANDVRRP

-388 QFFRLDNNSNSNS
+388 QFFRLDNNS

-436 REDDFATGFKFRE
+436 KEDDFAMGFKFRE
-449 EEEPSFFQAEEEPVK
+449 EEESSFFEAEEEPVK

-489 EEDFSFQVK
+489 EEDVSFQVK
-498 DAPVNF
+498 EAPVNF

-516 KEPKVSVTNNQP
+516 EQPKVSVTNNQP
-528 QPQTPKNDFPNIEQK
+528 QPQTPKNDFPNVEQK

>member
-156 AHSGLEKLRENVDS
+156 AHTGLEKLRENVDS

-363 SVKETPVNDVRRP
+363 PVKETPANDVHRP
-376 SNRQEVREEQKR
+376 SNRQEIREEQKR
-388 QFFRLDNNSNSNS
+388 QFFRLDNNSNSNT
-401 NSNSNTNSNFP
+401 NSNSNFP
-412 TNSFSVEKAEEKFDF
+412 TNSFLVEKAEEKFDF

-449 EEEPSFFQAEEEPVK
+449 EEEPSFFEAEEEPVK

-498 DAPVNF
+498 EAPINF

-516 KEPKVSVTNNQP
+516 EEPKVSVTNNQS
-528 QPQTPKNDFPNIEQK
+528 QPQTSKNDFPNVEQK

-621 GKMEVRRNKFLNK
+621 GKMEVRRNRFLNK

>member
-1 MGGFNQDIE
+1 MGDFNQDMGIR
-10 IDFKAPKDRSSII
+10 INAPKNKSSII

-93 SMDDIREAL
+93 SMDEIREAL
-102 GHNTKMVFITAGMG
+102 GSNTKMVFITAGMG
-116 GGTGTGAAPV
+116 GGTGTGAAPI

-131 KELGILTVAIVTL
+131 KELDILTVAIVTL

-156 AHSGLEKLRENVDS
+156 AYSGLEKLRENVDS

-239 ASGENRAEDAV
+239 ASGENRAEEAV

-270 MLLILSGEEHKAK
+270 MLLILSGDDHKAK
-283 MNEIKFISSYIQNEA
+283 MNEIKFISSYIQDEA

-335 NTVIPAERIIHDLNG
+335 NAVVSSERIIHDLNG
-350 GIKKPDIPVVESQ
+350 GIKNTDTATPPAVESKPT
-363 SVKETPVNDVRRP
+363 KETPVNDVRRTR
-376 SNRQEVREEQKR
+376 NRQEIREEQKR
-388 QFFRLDNNSNSNS
+388 QFFRLDSNS
-401 NSNSNTNSNFP
+401 NSNSNTNSNSP
-412 TNSFSVEKAEEKFDF
+412 TNSFSVEKVEEKS
-427 HQTTVLEER
+427 TTVLEDR
-436 REDDFATGFKFRE
+436 REDDFSASFRFRE
-449 EEEPSFFQAEEEPVK
+449 EVSSFPQEEEVPAK
-464 EYDLFSYAELE
+464 EYDLFSYTDLE
-475 PVSFTFDLEEDKPK
+475 PVSFDFDLEEDKPK

-498 DAPVNF
+498 EAPVNF
-504 RVEMREETAPQK
+504 RVEMREKTAPQK
-516 KEPKVSVTNNQP
+516 EEPKVSVTNNQP
-528 QPQTPKNDFPNIEQK
+528 QPQTPKNDFPNVEQK
-543 EEFTIIEKRRTEEE
+543 EEFTIIEKRSTEE

-573 SKFQGN
+573 SRFQGN

>member
-1 MGGFNQDIE
+1 MGGFNQDIK
-10 IDFKAPKDRSSII
+10 IDFNSPKDKSSII

-156 AHSGLEKLRENVDS
+156 AYSGLEKLRENVDS

-335 NTVIPAERIIHDLNG
+335 NTAIPAERIIHDLNG

-363 SVKETPVNDVRRP
+363 PVKESPANDVRRP

-401 NSNSNTNSNFP
+401 NTNSNSNCP

-449 EEEPSFFQAEEEPVK
+449 EEEPSFFEAEEEPVK

-498 DAPVNF
+498 EAPVNF

-516 KEPKVSVTNNQP
+516 EEPKVSVINNQP
-528 QPQTPKNDFPNIEQK
+528 QPQTSKNDFPNVEQK
-543 EEFTIIEKRRTEEE
+543 EEFTIIEKRSTEE

-573 SKFQGN
+573 SRFQGN

>member
-1 MGGFNQDIE
+1 MGDFNQDMGIR
-10 IDFKAPKDRSSII
+10 INAPKNKSSII

-93 SMDDIREAL
+93 SMDEIREAL
-102 GHNTKMVFITAGMG
+102 GSNTKMVFITAGMG
-116 GGTGTGAAPV
+116 GGTGTGAAPI

-131 KELGILTVAIVTL
+131 KELDILTVAIVTL

-156 AHSGLEKLRENVDS
+156 AYSGLEKLRENVDS

-239 ASGENRAEDAV
+239 ASGENRAEEAV

-270 MLLILSGEEHKAK
+270 MLLILSGDDHKAK
-283 MNEIKFISSYIQNEA
+283 MNEIKFISSYIQDEA

-335 NTVIPAERIIHDLNG
+335 NAVVSSERIIHDLNG
-350 GIKKPDIPVVESQ
+350 GIKNTDIATPPAVESKPT
-363 SVKETPVNDVRRP
+363 KETLVNDVRRTR
-376 SNRQEVREEQKR
+376 NRQEIREEQKR
-388 QFFRLDNNSNSNS
+388 QFFRLDNNSSSNS
-401 NSNSNTNSNFP
+401 NSP
-412 TNSFSVEKAEEKFDF
+412 TNSFSVGKAEEKSNF
-427 HQTTVLEER
+427 HQTTMLEEK
-436 REDDFATGFKFRE
+436 EDDFAMGFKFRNDE
-449 EEEPSFFQAEEEPVK
+449 EEEPSFFQGKEEPVK
-464 EYDLFSYAELE
+464 EYDLFSYTDLE
-475 PVSFTFDLEEDKPK
+475 PVSFDFDLEEDKPK
-489 EEDFSFQVK
+489 EEDFSFQMK
-498 DAPVNF
+498 EAPINF
-504 RVEMREETAPQK
+504 KMEVREE
-516 KEPKVSVTNNQP
+516 VSFEEDGFQTPVARNQNK
-528 QPQTPKNDFPNIEQK
+528 QETPKNDFPNVEQR
-543 EEFTIIEKRRTEEE
+543 EEFTIIEKRNTEE

-573 SKFQGN
+573 RSHGSE
-579 DEKKI
+579 EKKI
-584 DIYEMIPAFRRRNID
+584 DIYEVIPAFRRRNVD
-599 VDFENPLDR
+599 VDFEDPLER
-608 EQKISSFISENDK
+608 EQKISSFISENNK
-621 GKMEVRRNKFLNK
+621 GKMEVRQNRFLNK

>member
-1 MGGFNQDIE
+1 MGGFNQDMGIE
-10 IDFKAPKDRSSII
+10 FNAPKDKSSII

-71 TRTTEGLG
+71 SRTTEGLG

-156 AHSGLEKLRENVDS
+156 AYSGLEKLRENVDS

-270 MLLILSGEEHKAK
+270 MLLILSGDEHKAK

-335 NTVIPAERIIHDLNG
+335 NTAIPAERIIHDLNG

-363 SVKETPVNDVRRP
+363 PVKETPANDVRRP

-401 NSNSNTNSNFP
+401 NTNSDSNFP

-436 REDDFATGFKFRE
+436 REDDFATSFKFRD
-449 EEEPSFFQAEEEPVK
+449 EEEPSFFEAEEEPVK

-498 DAPVNF
+498 EAAVNF

-516 KEPKVSVTNNQP
+516 EEPKVSVTNNQP
-528 QPQTPKNDFPNIEQK
+528 QPQTPKNDFPNVEQK
-543 EEFTIIEKRRTEEE
+543 EEFTIIEKRSTEE

-573 SKFQGN
+573 SRFQGN

>member
-1 MGGFNQDIE
+1 MGDFNQDMGIR
-10 IDFKAPKDRSSII
+10 INAPKNKSSII

-93 SMDDIREAL
+93 SMDEIREAL
-102 GHNTKMVFITAGMG
+102 GSNTKMVFITAGMG

-156 AHSGLEKLRENVDS
+156 AYTGLEKLRENVDS

-239 ASGENRAEDAV
+239 ASGENRAEEAV

-270 MLLILSGEEHKAK
+270 MLLILSGDDHKAK
-283 MNEIKFISSYIQNEA
+283 MNEIKFISSYIQDEA

-335 NTVIPAERIIHDLNG
+335 NAVVSSERIIHDLNG
-350 GIKKPDIPVVESQ
+350 GIKNTDTATPPAVESKPT
-363 SVKETPVNDVRRP
+363 KETLVNDVRRTR
-376 SNRQEVREEQKR
+376 NRQEIREEQKR
-388 QFFRLDNNSNSNS
+388 QFFRLDSNS

-412 TNSFSVEKAEEKFDF
+412 TNSFSVEKVEEKS
-427 HQTTVLEER
+427 TTVLEDR
-436 REDDFATGFKFRE
+436 REDDFSASFRFRE
-449 EEEPSFFQAEEEPVK
+449 EVSSFPQEEEVPAK
-464 EYDLFSYAELE
+464 EYDLFSYTDLE
-475 PVSFTFDLEEDKPK
+475 PVSFDFDLEEDKPK

-498 DAPVNF
+498 EAPINF
-504 RVEMREETAPQK
+504 KMEVREE
-516 KEPKVSVTNNQP
+516 VSFEEDGFQTPVVRNQNK
-528 QPQTPKNDFPNIEQK
+528 QETPKNDFPNVEQR
-543 EEFTIIEKRRTEEE
+543 EEFTIIEKRSTEE

-573 SKFQGN
+573 RSHGSE
-579 DEKKI
+579 EKKI
-584 DIYEMIPAFRRRNID
+584 DIYEVIPAFRRRNVD
-599 VDFENPLDR
+599 VDFEDPLER
-608 EQKISSFISENDK
+608 EQKISSFISENNK
-621 GKMEVRRNKFLNK
+621 GKMEVRQNRFLNK

>member
-1 MGGFNQDIE
+1 MGDFNQDMGIR
-10 IDFKAPKDRSSII
+10 INAPKNKSSII

-93 SMDDIREAL
+93 SMDEIREAL
-102 GHNTKMVFITAGMG
+102 GSNTKMVFITAGMG
-116 GGTGTGAAPV
+116 GGTGTGAAPI

-131 KELGILTVAIVTL
+131 KELDILTVAIVTL

-156 AHSGLEKLRENVDS
+156 AYSGLEKLRENVDS

-239 ASGENRAEDAV
+239 ASGENRAEEAV

-270 MLLILSGEEHKAK
+270 MLLILSGDDHKAK
-283 MNEIKFISSYIQNEA
+283 MNEIKFISSYIQDEA

-335 NTVIPAERIIHDLNG
+335 NAVVSSERIIHDLNG
-350 GIKKPDIPVVESQ
+350 GIKNTDTATPPAVESKPT
-363 SVKETPVNDVRRP
+363 KETPVNDVRRTR
-376 SNRQEVREEQKR
+376 NRQEIREEQKR
-388 QFFRLDNNSNSNS
+388 QFFRLDSNS

-412 TNSFSVEKAEEKFDF
+412 TNSFSVEKVEEKS
-427 HQTTVLEER
+427 TTVLEDR
-436 REDDFATGFKFRE
+436 REDDFSASFRFRE
-449 EEEPSFFQAEEEPVK
+449 EVSSFPQEEEVPAK
-464 EYDLFSYAELE
+464 EYDLFSYTDLE
-475 PVSFTFDLEEDKPK
+475 PVSFDFDLEEDKPK
-489 EEDFSFQVK
+489 EDFSFQVK
-498 DAPVNF
+498 EAPINF
-504 RVEMREETAPQK
+504 KMEVREE
-516 KEPKVSVTNNQP
+516 VSFEEDGFQTPVARNQNK
-528 QPQTPKNDFPNIEQK
+528 QETPKNDFPNVEQR
-543 EEFTIIEKRRTEEE
+543 EEFTIIEKRSTEE

-573 SKFQGN
+573 RSHGSE
-579 DEKKI
+579 EKKI
-584 DIYEMIPAFRRRNID
+584 DIYEVIPAFRRRNVD
-599 VDFENPLDR
+599 VDFEDPLER
-608 EQKISSFISENDK
+608 EQKISSFISENNK
-621 GKMEVRRNKFLNK
+621 GKMEVRQNRFLNK

>member
-1 MGGFNQDIE
+1 MGGFNQDIK
-10 IDFKAPKDRSSII
+10 IDFNSPKDKSSII

-318 SIKVLVVATG
+318 SMKVLVVATG

-363 SVKETPVNDVRRP
+363 PVKETPVNDLRRP

-388 QFFRLDNNSNSNS
+388 QFFRLDNNSNSNT
-401 NSNSNTNSNFP
+401 NSNSNFP
-412 TNSFSVEKAEEKFDF
+412 TNSFLVEKGEEKFDF
-427 HQTTVLEER
+427 QQTTVLEER

-449 EEEPSFFQAEEEPVK
+449 EEEPSFFEAEEEPVK

-498 DAPVNF
+498 EAPVNF

-516 KEPKVSVTNNQP
+516 EEPKVSVTNNQP
-528 QPQTPKNDFPNIEQK
+528 RPQTPKNDFPNVEQK
-543 EEFTIIEKRRTEEE
+543 EEFTIIEKKSTEE

-573 SKFQGN
+573 SRFQGN